1 MAFAIVVLLWVGAI
15 MGVMFLF
22 RLTEW
27 GLYKVLCKGK
37 DSFFVWDDKMER
49 MGK

>member
-1 MAFAIVVLLWVGAI
+1 MAFAITVSLWVCAI
-15 MGVMFLF
+15 MGAIFLF

-27 GLYKVLCKGK
+27 GLYKALCKGK
-37 DSFFVWDDKMER
+37 DSFFVWEDKMER

>member
-1 MAFAIVVLLWVGAI
+1 MAFAIVVSLWVCAI

-22 RLTEW
+22 RLAEW

-37 DSFFVWDDKMER
+37 DSFFVWEDKMER

>member
-1 MAFAIVVLLWVGAI
+1 MEFAIVVSLWLCAI
-15 MGVMFLF
+15 MGAIFLF
-22 RLTEW
+22 RLAEW

>member
-1 MAFAIVVLLWVGAI
+1 MEFAIVVSLWLCAI
-15 MGVMFLF
+15 MGAIFLF
-22 RLTEW
+22 RLAEW

-37 DSFFVWDDKMER
+37 DSFFVWEDKMER

>member
-1 MAFAIVVLLWVGAI
+1 MAFAIVVLLWSCAI
-15 MGVMFLF
+15 MGAIFLF
-22 RLTEW
+22 RLAEW

-37 DSFFVWDDKMER
+37 DSFFVWEDKMER

>member
-1 MAFAIVVLLWVGAI
+1 MEFAIVVSLWLYIIMGAI
-15 MGVMFLF
+15 FLF
-22 RLTEW
+22 RLIEW

>member
-1 MAFAIVVLLWVGAI
+1 MAFATVVLLWACAI
-15 MGVMFLF
+15 MGVIFLF
-22 RLTEW
+22 RLAEW

-37 DSFFVWDDKMER
+37 DSFFVWEDKMER

>member
-1 MAFAIVVLLWVGAI
+1 MAFAITVSLWVCAI
-15 MGVMFLF
+15 KGVMFLF
-22 RLTEW
+22 RLAEW

>member
-1 MAFAIVVLLWVGAI
+1 MAFAIVVSLCVCAI
-15 MGVMFLF
+15 MGAMFLF
-22 RLTEW
+22 RLAEW

-37 DSFFVWDDKMER
+37 DFFFVWDDKMER

>member
-1 MAFAIVVLLWVGAI
+1 MAFAIVVSLWLCAI
-15 MGVMFLF
+15 MGAMFLF
-22 RLTEW
+22 RLVEW

-37 DSFFVWDDKMER
+37 DSFLVWDDKMER

>member
-1 MAFAIVVLLWVGAI
+1 MAFAIVVLLWLCAI
-15 MGVMFLF
+15 MGAFFFFKLA
-22 RLTEW
+22 EW

-37 DSFFVWDDKMER
+37 DSFFVWEDKMER

>member
-1 MAFAIVVLLWVGAI
+1 MAFAIVVLLWLCVI
-15 MGVMFLF
+15 MGAMFLF
-22 RLTEW
+22 RLAEW

-37 DSFFVWDDKMER
+37 DSFFAWDDKMER

>member
-1 MAFAIVVLLWVGAI
+1 MAFAIVVSLWLCAI
-15 MGVMFLF
+15 MGAIFLF
-22 RLTEW
+22 RLAEW

-49 MGK
+49 MSK

>member
-1 MAFAIVVLLWVGAI
+1 MAFALTVSLWAFAI

-22 RLTEW
+22 RLAEW
-27 GLYKVLCKGK
+27 GLYKVLCKWK

-49 MGK
+49 RGK

>member
-1 MAFAIVVLLWVGAI
+1 MAFAIVVLLWFCAI
-15 MGVMFLF
+15 MGAMFLF
-22 RLTEW
+22 RLAEW

-37 DSFFVWDDKMER
+37 DSFFVWEDKMER

>member
-1 MAFAIVVLLWVGAI
+1 MEFAIVVSLWLCAI
-15 MGVMFLF
+15 MGAMFLF

-37 DSFFVWDDKMER
+37 DSFFVWEDKMER
-49 MGK
+49 IGK

>member
-1 MAFAIVVLLWVGAI
+1 MAFAIVVSLWVCAI

-22 RLTEW
+22 RLAEW
-27 GLYKVLCKGK
+27 RLYKVLCKGK

>member
-1 MAFAIVVLLWVGAI
+1 MAFAIVVLLI
-15 MGVMFLF
+15 MCAVICVTFLF
-22 RLTEW
+22 RLAEW

-37 DSFFVWDDKMER
+37 DSFLVWDDKMER

>member
-1 MAFAIVVLLWVGAI
+1 MAFAIVVSLWLCVVMGA
-15 MGVMFLF
+15 MFLF
-22 RLTEW
+22 RLAEW

-37 DSFFVWDDKMER
+37 DPFFVWEDKMER

>member
-1 MAFAIVVLLWVGAI
+1 MAFAIVVWLWVCAI
-15 MGVMFLF
+15 MGAMFLF
-22 RLTEW
+22 RLAEW

-37 DSFFVWDDKMER
+37 DSFFVWEDKMER

>member
-1 MAFAIVVLLWVGAI
+1 MEFAIVVLLWLCAI
-15 MGVMFLF
+15 MGAMFLF
-22 RLTEW
+22 RLAEW

-37 DSFFVWDDKMER
+37 DSFFAWDDKMER

>member
-1 MAFAIVVLLWVGAI
+1 MAFAIVVSLWVYAIIGA
-15 MGVMFLF
+15 MFLF
-22 RLTEW
+22 RLAEW

>member
-1 MAFAIVVLLWVGAI
+1 MAFAITVSLWLYAI
-15 MGVMFLF
+15 MGAIFLF
-22 RLTEW
+22 RLAEW

>member
-1 MAFAIVVLLWVGAI
+1 MAFAIVVSLWLCAI
-15 MGVMFLF
+15 MGAIFLF
-22 RLTEW
+22 RLAEW

-37 DSFFVWDDKMER
+37 DSFFAWEDKMER

>member
-1 MAFAIVVLLWVGAI
+1 MAFAIVVLLWACAI
-15 MGVMFLF
+15 MGAFFLF
-22 RLTEW
+22 RLAEW

-37 DSFFVWDDKMER
+37 DSFFVWEDKMER